1 MIRSVKCHRLMAIA
15 IVCVASVAFAAD
27 ASGDWTLA
35 GPFGGT
41 ATSIAVDP
49 SNPKVVLAGAMNSL
63 LFKSSDAGANWE
75 LLSFPKRHLSELT
88 SILVDPDDPNHYLVG
103 LISSDGGGLY
113 TSRDAGKTWSVV
125 KEISSLGVRAL
136 AYAPSQHSR
145 FVAGTA
151 HGGVMLSDDAGKTW
165 TRASDPKNGE
175 MDSITAVAFDA
186 KDPNIFYAGTSHLPW
201 KTMDAGKNWSSIHT
215 GMIDDSDVFSIY
227 VDPVNSQNILASACS
242 GIYASGDRGDLW
254 RKLMGIPN
262 TSRRT
267 HVIRQEPAVSSVIYA
282 GTTTGLYKS
291 LNSGAAWKT
300 LTSTQ
305 ANSIAFDPA
314 NPQVIYLALQYEGIG
329 KSENGGERI
338 SPVNHG
344 FVDRVISAVTV
355 SGGKLVAIESQEGES
370 TGIFSSVDRGD
381 SWVQTPSPRTLA
393 GVHLKAVVGLPDS
406 DKVLLAAS
414 ARQIYKSL
422 DGGVTWKVLPV
433 RLVIPPPPVDQTAKK
448 PIPARPRRAA
458 TRSGSASRARAAA
471 RPVKPKPIIKEVSV
485 SDVSAL
491 YSVGSGPKAVLFA
504 ATDLGLLRST
514 NLGEHWSLADIKGS
528 SAVTA
533 VYIGPGA
540 TPLLIARAANGLFQS
555 KDAGENWT
563 ALDFPLPSSDVNDV
577 AISEGD
583 EPTLV
588 AATRLGLYYSQLG
601 SKWKTK
607 PAGLPVSTVSA
618 VLFGD
623 KPDTVYAVEYGSLY
637 QSTDGAASWS
647 EVRSSLPTTRIR
659 QLWRPIPSSSR
670 IFGLT
675 GELGIVYRD

>member
-1 MIRSVKCHRLMAIA
+1 MAIA

-27 ASGDWTLA
+27 VSGDWTLA

-49 SNPKVVLAGAMNSL
+49 SNPKVVLAGAMSSL

-88 SILVDPDDPNHYLVG
+88 SILVDPDDANHYLVG

-113 TSRDAGKTWSVV
+113 ASRDAGKTWSAI
-125 KEISSLGVRAL
+125 KEISTFGVRAI

-151 HGGVMLSDDAGKTW
+151 HSGVMMSDDAGKTW
-165 TRASDPKNGE
+165 TRVSDPNNGE

-201 KTMDAGKNWSSIHT
+201 KTMDGGKNWSSIHT

-227 VDPVNSQNILASACS
+227 VDPANSQNILASACS

-267 HVIRQEPAVSSVIYA
+267 HVIRQDPTVASVIYA

-300 LTSTQ
+300 LTTTQ
-305 ANSIAFDPA
+305 ANSMAFDPT
-314 NPQVIYLALQYEGIG
+314 NPQIVYTALQYEGIG

-338 SPVNHG
+338 TPVNHG

-355 SGGKLVAIESQEGES
+355 SGQKLLAIESQEGES
-370 TGIFSSVDRGD
+370 TGIFSSADRGE
-381 SWVQTPSPRTLA
+381 SWVQMPSPRTLA

-414 ARQIYKSL
+414 ARQLYKSL
-422 DGGVTWKVLPV
+422 DTGLTWKVLPV
-433 RLVIPPPPVDQTAKK
+433 RLVMPPPPVDQTVKK
-448 PIPARPRRAA
+448 PVPARPRSGAA
-458 TRSGSASRARAAA
+458 RSGSASKARVAA

-491 YSVGSGPKAVLFA
+491 YAVGSGPKATLFA
-504 ATDLGLLRST
+504 ATDLGLLRSSD
-514 NLGEHWSLADIKGS
+514 LGEHWTLADIKGS

-533 VYIGPGA
+533 LYIGPGGA
-540 TPLLIARAANGLFQS
+540 PLLIARAANGLFQS

-563 ALDFPLPSSDVNDV
+563 ALDFPLPSSDVNDL

-583 EPTLV
+583 EPILV
-588 AATRLGLYYSQLG
+588 AATRVGLYSSQLG
-601 SKWKTK
+601 GKWKAK
-607 PAGLPVSTVSA
+607 AEGLPVSTVTA
-618 VLFGD
+618 VLFGE
-623 KPDTVYAVEYGSLY
+623 KADTVYAVEYGRLY
-637 QSTDGAASWS
+637 QSNDRAASWAQLH
-647 EVRSSLPTTRIR
+647 SSISLTRIR

-670 IFGLT
+670 LFALT